1 MKTTLQTVKSF
12 RFIYIYIYMID
23 MTSLCK
29 CDSRCIQV
37 NIKHKSLVYDDVCN
51 FRRALCE
58 GKDPNIYL

>member
-1 MKTTLQTVKSF
+1 
-12 RFIYIYIYMID
+12 MID